1 MADHDKC
8 FIPKHGLVIPKEAWH
23 AKIPPL
29 AKILYA
35 IMNCLTSFDID
46 GCYASREYYA
56 NSIGCSKQRVT
67 QLVKILINAELIF
80 HNGYH
85 ANESGRTQLLKRVDL
100 ETVNRKS
107 LSNLDG
113 GSNNILLDG
122 SNNNIGGSN
131 NILLDG
137 SNNNLTPN
145 TISNNIKEKEP
156 SFSVSSKYPDSW
168 LKPNYSAK
176 FNFIHS
182 RYPKIDS
189 VHLRYVIDWQ
199 EKKIEKFFSFF
210 KSDSNSK
217 LIKQVVNSCDT
228 IDKLIR
234 IDKHY
239 FRETI
244 VPALKW
250 ASQDKFWSKK
260 TLSIANIRGA
270 GANDQNHFWHLHQQW
285 CEAEEID
292 PRKGRYVL
300 ESEVI
305 RTPMVNPKWTEY
317 VNAKRKEQGIETD
330 DPPEGLS
337 QEGFEEFFKQKGTV
351 TI

>member
-1 MADHDKC
+1 MSIEKKDTFKPNS
-8 FIPKHGLVIPKEAWH
+8 FIEYDVLQTNIPE
-23 AKIPPL
+23 L
-29 AKILYA
+29 AKILYGVL
-35 IMNCLTSFDID
+35 NGGFPSFKKE
-46 GCYASREYYA
+46 GVWASRKYLA
-56 NSIGCSKQRVT
+56 DIILCKQQRVT
-67 QLVKILINAELIF
+67 ELLKILKEAELVYF
-80 HNGYH
+80 NGYK
-85 ANESGRTQLLKRVDL
+85 E
-100 ETVNRKS
+100 
-107 LSNLDG
+107 LSNGQKIRLIKKVVQVDTLIPPKLTNLDPI
-113 GSNNILLDG
+113 SSPTYQDNIY
-122 SNNNIGGSN
+122 S
-131 NILLDG
+131 
-137 SNNNLTPN
+137 
-145 TISNNIKEKEP
+145 NIKEKEP
-156 SFSVSSKYPDSW
+156 SLSVSSKYPDSW

-260 TLSIANIRGA
+260 TLSIANLRGA

-337 QEGFEEFFKQKGTV
+337 QEGFEEFFKQKGTA

>member
-1 MADHDKC
+1 MADHDEK
-8 FIPKHGLVIPKEAWH
+8 KYGLYIPKEAWH
-23 AKIPPL
+23 TKITIMAKVLYGLLDPL
-29 AKILYA
+29 P
-35 IMNCLTSFDID
+35 TFDVG
-46 GCYASREYYA
+46 GCFASREWMA
-56 NSIGCSKQRVT
+56 KKIGCSKQRIT
-67 QLVKILINAELIF
+67 ELIRILIDEGLICF
-80 HNGYH
+80 NGYH
-85 ANESGRTQLLKRVDL
+85 LNANGKRTRLLKRIPL
-100 ETVNRKS
+100 EVTNKKLLNLTNEKS
-107 LSNLDG
+107 LV
-113 GSNNILLDG
+113 GSLANDKSLELANEKSLPNI
-122 SNNNIGGSN
+122 
-131 NILLDG
+131 
-137 SNNNLTPN
+137 
-145 TISNNIKEKEP
+145 ISNNIKEKNLP
-156 SFSVSSKYPDSW
+156 LSISSKYPGSW

-260 TLSIANIRGA
+260 TLSIANLRGK

-285 CEAEEID
+285 CDAEEID

-305 RTPMVNPKWTEY
+305 RTPMINPKWTEY
-317 VNAKRKEQGIETD
+317 VKAKRKEQGIETD

-337 QEGFEEFFKQKGTV
+337 QEGFEEFFKQKGTK

>member
-1 MADHDKC
+1 MSVEKKDTFKPNS
-8 FIPKHGLVIPKEAWH
+8 FIEYDVLQTDIPE
-23 AKIPPL
+23 L
-29 AKILYA
+29 AKILYGVL
-35 IMNCLTSFDID
+35 NGGFPSFKKE
-46 GCYASREYYA
+46 GVWASRKYLA
-56 NSIGCSKQRVT
+56 DVILCKQQRVT
-67 QLVKILINAELIF
+67 ELLKILKEAGLVYF
-80 HNGYH
+80 NGYK
-85 ANESGRTQLLKRVDL
+85 E
-100 ETVNRKS
+100 
-107 LSNLDG
+107 LSNGQKIRLIKKVVQVDGLIPPKSMNLDPL
-113 GSNNILLDG
+113 SSSTYQDNIY
-122 SNNNIGGSN
+122 S
-131 NILLDG
+131 
-137 SNNNLTPN
+137 
-145 TISNNIKEKEP
+145 NIKEKEP
-156 SFSVSSKYPDSW
+156 SLSISSEFSENWKKAEYKD
-168 LKPNYSAK
+168 K

-260 TLSIANIRGA
+260 TLSIANLRGA

-337 QEGFEEFFKQKGTV
+337 QEGFEEFFKQKGTA